1 VYNTPTDLVA
11 WFRSNTMEDRV
22 NIYLRKRSRS
32 SSGTLLVTFVFGFAI
47 GFFVAY
53 AFFGGSPKPFPV
65 PAAPPVAALPAE
77 QPAAEAVPMP
87 ESPQEAPPEPIAEA
101 PAPAADIW
109 PGRFIMISAPKTMD
123 DDTAAFLAEVR
134 PGAVLLRET
143 HLRDPKRTLET
154 IISIKKAAGFGQVL
168 SDLPLIAVE
177 QEGGKI
183 NPLGLESAPSA
194 AELAKTRDTEAAR
207 LLGQATAEAALP
219 RGIGIVLAPV
229 LAVLPK
235 GVKNDAMEGRMFGSD
250 QEMVANMGLALAD
263 GISLGGA
270 ISVAKYYPGVGI
282 AKNQGTGM
290 QVLDAESPKLAELM
304 YPFWEAATAGLP
316 GILAGHVAVPSLDLL
331 EPDRPASMSPVL
343 IRRILRNDWKYSG
356 VILADDVCSP
366 ELAATAAPGKAA
378 VDALA
383 AGCDAVLALDTDF
396 DAVRAVCSTI
406 QEALDNGA
414 LSEEA
419 LVESRGRLEWWQ
431 TQLAGYGVPQDQ
443 PSVELASERDI
454 PAEPAPKPE
463 VVSQQ
468 APAAPMPA
476 EPAPEEPD
484 VPAPAEPAPV
494 QPAPAEPAPAEP
506 PASADTETTAETPSV
521 AAGSDELVEIVH
533 VIQPGEML
541 SGIAASYGVKQSD
554 IVKWNK
560 LKTTQIKYGFKLKI
574 YRPASVPPLPPGP
587 VTAPEPAPGP
597 APETAAEQPPPES
610 EQPAATEQP
619 PPAPEPEQPAP
630 AKQPSPAPEPEQPAA
645 TEKAGPV
652 EPEAA
657 AAEMAQPDQTTVLVP
672 NRRKYVVQAGDTLNS
687 ICQSLG
693 IDAKLIMAW
702 NGLENEDVSEGQVLI
717 IFASG
722 AATAPGAVDQE
733 GFYTVCDGDNAYRI
747 AEKFNTDVKT
757 LLEMNKGVKNADLLI
772 VGQRIAVPKRP

>member
-1 VYNTPTDLVA
+1 
-11 WFRSNTMEDRV
+11 V